1 MITILKYHTDNCLN
15 NKNNNVILKNLQ
27 ENSYGS
33 YENYVRECINYSI
46 IPVVFSIFKLYKNKC

>member
-27 ENSYGS
+27 ENSYNS
-33 YENYVRECINYSI
+33 YENYVRECISYSI

>member
-27 ENSYGS
+27 ENSYNS